1 MAKQQK
7 RKASDEKEINGS
19 SLSRDDEKKRMKKK
33 KTRHEKGSGVEVVKM
48 EGEEDDGGKDVA
60 FARHQKRITD
70 PRFSSLHTDPRFKPM
85 SKRRSRMPVD
95 SRFAAI
101 FTDEKFASSAP
112 VDKRGRPIKG
122 SSESHPLRQYYR
134 LSESEDDDGEVQRE
148 EEEEEED
155 NMEESMEENAN
166 TKKKPTEEKSEKKQ
180 KKQKQKQKPTEEK
193 SERKKKKQK
202 QTEEKEKKKKRQ
214 KEKIKVGT
222 DTVNTED
229 TTLQLA
235 PSSDGELD
243 ENGLDVEDGTN
254 HEDEDFPT
262 QLESR
267 DSLIS
272 SEEEFLSSDDDV
284 SDDIEDEPEEQVTM
298 VEEATRRIAMV
309 NMDWDQIKAVDL
321 YVLMSS
327 FLPESGQLVSVAIY
341 PSEFGLKSM
350 EEEAVHG
357 PSGIFASDD
366 DEDSEGNGAEIDEAK
381 LRAYEKSK
389 LRYYYAVVECDSS
402 ATADHL
408 YKECDGV
415 EFERTSNILDLRFI
429 PDDMQFN
436 HPPRDIA
443 TEAPSN
449 YECKD
454 FHTRALQ
461 QSKVQLSWDNDE
473 PERIKSLRQKLSQK
487 QLDEMEFKDFLASD
501 DEESDD
507 DDEDENEG
515 NDGDLE
521 VQSMSDKIDR
531 KQKKRDKLLALLQ
544 SGDGSEDSKDDM
556 DMEVTFNTDLEGISK
571 RFLEREKNKDSE
583 SVWEAYLRKRRE
595 KRKAR
600 KRNGKSSSE
609 DDSSDTNEEVAD
621 QDDDFFVDEEL
632 DADDNLDLAEKKRS
646 SKKKSAVH
654 KDGKNKIS
662 ETKEQVASKEELELL
677 LADDNATST
686 KVKGYNL
693 KSKKKKGKRKDVLS
707 DDELPEVD
715 YNDPR
720 LSALFTSP
728 LYALDPTDPR
738 YKRSAAYLRQVSR
751 KQKGIVDEVPEEAK
765 QPERKN
771 VEKPD
776 DEQEIKKE
784 KVELMSLVKSLKRK
798 VGSMPNSN
806 K

>member
-1 MAKQQK
+1 MAKKEKQQK
-7 RKASDEKEINGS
+7 RKASDEKEINGP
-19 SLSRDDEKKRMKKK
+19 SLSREDRKKRMKKK
-33 KTRHEKGSGVEVVKM
+33 KTKHEKGSGVEVEKM
-48 EGEEDDGGKDVA
+48 KGGEDDGGKDVA

-101 FTDEKFASSAP
+101 FTDDKFASSAP

-148 EEEEEED
+148 EEDEEEEEEED
-155 NMEESMEENAN
+155 NMEESMEEN
-166 TKKKPTEEKSEKKQ
+166 TKT
-180 KKQKQKQKPTEEK
+180 
-193 SERKKKKQK
+193 KKQK
-202 QTEEKEKKKKRQ
+202 QTEEKSEKKKNQTEEKKEKKKKKKKQ

-243 ENGLDVEDGTN
+243 EKGLDVEDGTN
-254 HEDEDFPT
+254 NEDEDFPT

-284 SDDIEDEPEEQVTM
+284 SDDMEDEPEVKTSILRIEQVIM

-507 DDEDENEG
+507 DDEDEDEG

-521 VQSMSDKIDR
+521 MQSMSDKIDR

-600 KRNGKSSSE
+600 KRGGKSSSE

-677 LADDNATST
+677 LADDNATTT

-715 YNDPR
+715 YDDPR

-765 QPERKN
+765 QPERKD

-776 DEQEIKKE
+776 DKQEIKKE
-784 KVELMSLVKSLKRK
+784 KVELMSLVKSIKRK
-798 VGSMPNSN
+798 VGSMPKSN